1 MHRVR
6 SNRQIFCLR
15 LSAICFIIMYAAI
28 AASISV
34 VAFGLW
40 HADTQIV
47 EMSLYIVVGVL
58 VTAIIYRISA
68 GSASC
73 PLCRSQPMLSKRCQ
87 RNRKASQLL
96 GSYRA
101 IVALCILFTNKFRCP
116 YCGEPSRCQVK
127 PRPGEED

>member
-15 LSAICFIIMYAAI
+15 LSAICFILMNATII
-28 AASISV
+28 ASISV
-34 VAFGLW
+34 VAFALW
-40 HADTQIV
+40 HADREIMEWALYLVIGVVAT
-47 EMSLYIVVGVL
+47 SLV
-58 VTAIIYRISA
+58 YRISA

-73 PLCRSQPMLSKRCQ
+73 PLCRSQPMLSKHCQ
-87 RNRKASQLL
+87 RNRKAHRLF

-101 IVALCILFTNKFRCP
+101 IVSLCILFTNTFRCP